1 MTSPRCDE
9 MQTDVLSQAQ
19 KNTGATARAFDLIM
33 LCERE
38 CGCGG
43 RLSRERDGER
53 TPCSYVV
60 TGESASHSVRG
71 DLGAGAEPA
80 KGAMMD
86 A

>member
-1 MTSPRCDE
+1 MWCGVFGQP
-9 MQTDVLSQAQ
+9 Q

-43 RLSRERDGER
+43 RWSRERDDAR
-53 TPCSYVV
+53 TPCSYVM
-60 TGESASHSVRG
+60 TGESASHGVRG